1 MEKDNIE
8 NKELDAVIDE
18 QEPETAEEKKAKGF
32 GAFLQGAKNTF
43 DKAKEAV
50 GQGYDI
56 AKEKGGQAIQ
66 IVKDKSEELGEQV
79 AEAKRELDKRI
90 INPVFLEDFYDDT
103 FVVPNALR
111 LFEED
116 KKMNNPVCENAIGF
130 MDKFGDLRVLNV
142 QIGHLPELFNEN
154 LLGGK
159 LSFYPNIIESLYYC
173 DPFSKRYFIS
183 LDEYFEYLKHAK
195 IDELEKIAYDLGAK
209 YFEVNY
215 AEEKKSFASVKGKAK
230 AEAGAKVDKIKAQY
244 SDEYNG
250 GVSYNSGYSYKLA
263 KKSSFEGSN
272 EPRMPKLLYYRN
284 NADINNLIEMVMNG
298 THKVNSKT
306 YMLNYESS
314 IGINAN
320 IAKKMDAAIASYKYE
335 TNASVSAEVENEK
348 RLKLEYKIEF

>member
-1 MEKDNIE
+1 MENDNNENSEMNTMIE
-8 NKELDAVIDE
+8 E
-18 QEPETAEEKKAKGF
+18 QESEPADEHKAKGF
-32 GAFLQGAKNTF
+32 GVLLKGAKNTL
-43 DKAKEAV
+43 DKAKDALDQGQEAV
-50 GQGYDI
+50 
-56 AKEKGGQAIQ
+56 KEKGGQVVQ
-66 IVKDKSEELGEQV
+66 IVKDKGGELSDQV
-79 AEAKRELDKRI
+79 VEAKRELDKRM
-90 INPVFLEDFYDDT
+90 INPVTLEDFYDER
-103 FVVPNALR
+103 FILPNALR

-116 KKMNNPVCENAIGF
+116 KKMNNSVCEDAIGF

-142 QIGHLPELFNEN
+142 QIGHLPELFDEN

-215 AEEKKSFASVKGKAK
+215 AEEKKSFASVKGKVK
-230 AEAGAKVDKIKAQY
+230 AEAGANVDKVKTQFR
-244 SDEYNG
+244 DEYNG
-250 GVSYNSGYSYKLA
+250 DVSYNSGYSYKLA

>member
-1 MEKDNIE
+1 MEKENTDNKEIE
-8 NKELDAVIDE
+8 NETEEL
-18 QEPETAEEKKAKGF
+18 ETNPVKEEKTKGL
-32 GAFLQGAKNTF
+32 GAFLQGAKGTLE
-43 DKAKEAV
+43 KAKEAID
-50 GQGYDI
+50 QGYEVV
-56 AKEKGGQAIQ
+56 KEKGGQVVQ
-66 IVKDKSEELGEQV
+66 IVKEKGEEFGDQM
-79 AEAKRELDKRI
+79 AEAKRELDKKI
-90 INPVFLEDFYDDT
+90 INPVFLEDFYDDA

-142 QIGHLPELFNEN
+142 QIGHLPELFDEN

-159 LSFYPNIIESLYYC
+159 FSFYPNIIESLYYC

-195 IDELEKIAYDLGAK
+195 IDELEMIAYDLGAK

-215 AEEKKSFASVKGKAK
+215 AEEKKSFASVKGKVK
-230 AEAGAKVDKIKAQY
+230 ADAGAKIDKIKAGY
-244 SDEYNG
+244 SDEYNS

-263 KKSSFEGSN
+263 KKSSFEGSK
-272 EPRMPKLLYYRN
+272 EPRAPKLLYYRN